1 MKKNVLRKDFF
12 MEIRK
17 TAGRFISI
25 FFIVLLGVAFYSGIR
40 ATEPDMRLS
49 GDAFFD
55 RMNLMDIKVIGTL
68 GLTDDDVKAIEKL
81 DGVEKA
87 AGTYSKDV
95 LCPVENTEKVVHML
109 AYQEEFNEVE
119 VSEGRLPEKENECL
133 LDEDFFKKYGYEI
146 GDEITF
152 RSGD

>member
-55 RMNLMDIKVIGTL
+55 RMNLMDI
-68 GLTDDDVKAIEKL
+68 
-81 DGVEKA
+81 
-87 AGTYSKDV
+87 
-95 LCPVENTEKVVHML
+95 NVVANIYYVPIM
-109 AYQEEFNEVE
+109 
-119 VSEGRLPEKENECL
+119 
-133 LDEDFFKKYGYEI
+133 
-146 GDEITF
+146 
-152 RSGD
+152 